1 LSANCITGAATA
13 AAPPLT
19 LNFPPT
25 SLLLAF
31 HGTKGAHRAVEL
43 ALALAVPKVTRIT
56 HLLVVPDFWDGMQGD
71 DWLNNSATRDTFA
84 HHLENMLDQDTKAL
98 LHEVRDI
105 CRERGLAHESV
116 LRYGDPADCL
126 LEALAAQPVDLVV
139 IGPPRPKGVQGLR
152 SRMDLDKLAR
162 GLTVP
167 LLVASGE

>member
-1 LSANCITGAATA
+1 MSAEITTGAATA
-13 AAPPLT
+13 AAPPLQMN
-19 LNFPPT
+19 LPPA

-31 HGTKGAHRAVEL
+31 HGTKGAQRAVEL
-43 ALALAVPKVTRIT
+43 ALALAVPKATRIT

-71 DWLNNSATRDTFA
+71 DWLNNSSTRDTFA
-84 HHLENMLDQDTKAL
+84 RHLENMLDQDSRAVIEEL
-98 LHEVRDI
+98 RDA
-105 CRERGLAHESV
+105 CGSRGLDYEPV

-139 IGPPRPKGVQGLR
+139 IGPPRPKGTQGLR

-167 LLVASGE
+167 LLVAAGQ